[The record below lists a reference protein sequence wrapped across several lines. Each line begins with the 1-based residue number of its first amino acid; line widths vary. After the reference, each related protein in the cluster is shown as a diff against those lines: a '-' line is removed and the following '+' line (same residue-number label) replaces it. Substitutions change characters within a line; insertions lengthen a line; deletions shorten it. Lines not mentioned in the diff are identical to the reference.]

1 MPNLFVVTDQ
11 KNVSALARSVLTSR
25 ASAATRSAAVE
36 AIRRA
41 NPHLDLESL
50 QPGTVVIVPRVTGL
64 KARAED
70 PVGDVT
76 GDLAGRVR
84 EGLEALVS
92 AAQAGEEQRVAEKKE
107 AQEVLG
113 SAAVKRLSASSP
125 ELEENVA
132 SVRATFKQ
140 DDTEAK
146 RQLTAMDSASQRWA
160 ADLEALRGLL

>member
-11 KNVSALARSVLTSR
+11 KDVSAVARSVLTSR

-41 NPHLDLESL
+41 NPQLDLESL

-76 GDLAGRVR
+76 GDLAERVR

-92 AAQAGEEQRVAEKKE
+92 AAQAGEEQRVTEKKE

-113 SAAVKRLSASSP
+113 SASVKRLAASSP

-140 DDTEAK
+140 DDAEAK
-146 RQLTAMDSASQRWA
+146 RQLAAMDAAAQRWA